1 MMLASF
7 NMRKWRSN
15 NAQLHAIWNAAENTK
30 FNGDGMNSTLLGY
43 IWNHEADKLKFRIK
57 DELLKD
63 PAEEITKRKILQ
75 VAGELYD
82 PIGFISPFVVA
93 AKMMMQE
100 CWQRG
105 YQWDAPLDQ
114 ELQNRFKTW
123 YNEIPKLKNVE
134 IPRHYFNNLSKG
146 NLSNIQLHCFTDS
159 SQKGYGAV
167 VYLRYNENELTKTS
181 FVMSKARVAP
191 IKRVT
196 LPRLELLGAVIG
208 ARLIT
213 YIRHSLKNIEMKI
226 YMWTDSEIVLHWVK
240 ADPTKWK
247 QFVRNRCLEIQEK
260 TDPDWWNY
268 CPSHENPS
276 DLLTR
281 GQKVETLSK
290 NLTVVVW
297 PTLACQR

>member
-1 MMLASF
+1 MVSETYGSLLCPILLKLIPSEITLEYSRNRNSDQTWNVNELMEFIRKEIESCERATQLNDDVKRIMMLASF

-134 IPRHYFNNLSKG
+134 IPRHYFNNLSK
-146 NLSNIQLHCFTDS
+146 DS

-196 LPRLELLGAVIG
+196 LPRLKLLGAVIG
-208 ARLIT
+208 ARLMT
-213 YIRHSLKNIEMKI
+213 
-226 YMWTDSEIVLHWVK
+226 
-240 ADPTKWK
+240 
-247 QFVRNRCLEIQEK
+247 
-260 TDPDWWNY
+260 
-268 CPSHENPS
+268 
-276 DLLTR
+276 
-281 GQKVETLSK
+281 
-290 NLTVVVW
+290 
-297 PTLACQR
+297 